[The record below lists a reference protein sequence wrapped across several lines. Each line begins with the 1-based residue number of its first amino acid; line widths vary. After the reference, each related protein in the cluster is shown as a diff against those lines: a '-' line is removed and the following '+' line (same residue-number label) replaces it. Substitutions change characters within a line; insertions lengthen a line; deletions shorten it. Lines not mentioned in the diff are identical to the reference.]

1 MRPIIDLNNTWSSEE
16 TVVYLSR
23 FEIIGGGLIQILI
36 LVLFYFSIINNNYI
50 FSILLLIPTYFLV
63 KKIKKLFIE
72 RNEIQLTINSY
83 GIKVKNEPIISW
95 DNIENERIISFGKRK
110 KTRHTF
116 VFNDKIQ
123 NRERRFRTDILIF
136 GFFELMKSAKIH
148 RERFNRNNAIKD
160 S

>member
-23 FEIIGGGLIQILI
+23 FEIIGGCFIQILI

-83 GIKVKNEPIISW
+83 GIKVKNEPSFMSKIIL
-95 DNIENERIISFGKRK
+95 K
-110 KTRHTF
+110 
-116 VFNDKIQ
+116 
-123 NRERRFRTDILIF
+123 
-136 GFFELMKSAKIH
+136 
-148 RERFNRNNAIKD
+148 
-160 S
+160 

>member
-16 TVVYLSR
+16 TVVYVSR
-23 FEIIGGGLIQILI
+23 FEIIGGCFIQILI

-50 FSILLLIPTYFLV
+50 VSILLLIPTYFLV

-72 RNEIQLTINSY
+72 RNEIQLIINSY

-95 DNIENERIISFGKRK
+95 DNIENERIIRIGKRK
-110 KTRHTF
+110 NSRHDF
-116 VFNDKIQ
+116 LFYDKIQ
-123 NRERRFRTDILIF
+123 NKEMRFRTDILSF

-160 S
+160 C